1 MRAFVLIL
9 TLLCLAAPQAIA
21 QDDGHGGNGQRNE
34 NATGQGNGQGNGN
47 GQANGNGSD
56 KGPGNGNGGGT
67 KGDGNGPDR
76 NSGNGNS
83 QGKTDRGGK
92 GNDGN
97 SGNGPGGD
105 DTGTGTDMSGS
116 TDASGTIH
124 FSQDYARD
132 VVNRGKAVSL
142 GSLMPELQARSEGSV
157 IDAELLNVRGILV
170 YSIKVLRTDG
180 RVTQEYYYA
189 QSGRFIGSEP

>member
-34 NATGQGNGQGNGN
+34 NATGQGNGN

-56 KGPGNGNGGGT
+56 KGQGNGNGSGT

-76 NSGNGNS
+76 HSGNGNS
-83 QGKTDRGGK
+83 QGKTDRGSR

-105 DTGTGTDMSGS
+105 DTGTGTGTDTSGS
-116 TDASGTIH
+116 TDANGTIH